1 MSQTFPMIG
10 MAPSVWGPL
19 FWTTMHIVTLGY
31 SPNPSKEEQAAVIQF
46 FRSLEFVIPCPIC
59 RSHYSKFLKDDPVEN
74 HVNSRDALI
83 KWLFDVHNNV
93 NMQLNKPVLTWEQ
106 YIEQVKK
113 LHNMS
118 SLTFYEQP
126 NSITSM
132 ALAALA
138 GVVVGATASY
148 AYNHYLKK

>member
-1 MSQTFPMIG
+1 MIG
-10 MAPSVWGPL
+10 MAPTVWGPL

-31 SPNPSKEEQAAVIQF
+31 SPTPTNEEKEAVIKF

-59 RSHYSKFLKDDPVEN
+59 RAHYSKFIKDDPVEN
-74 HVNSRDALI
+74 HVGSRDALI

-93 NMQLNKPVLTWEQ
+93 NTQLNKPVLTWEQ

-118 SLTFYEQP
+118 ALTFYEQP
-126 NSITSM
+126 NSILTI
-132 ALAALA
+132 ALAAVA
-138 GVVVGATASY
+138 GVVVGVTATY
-148 AYNHYLKK
+148 AYNHYVKK